1 MTQAVRPDEMVTP
14 DGRSIRRLNPALMD
28 AVMALP
34 NLAKLLV
41 RLLRD
46 PRVPMK
52 SKVLIGFTLGYLV
65 TPIDLIHDIP
75 VIGQTDDALLIAFS
89 LNRLMAA
96 SGEDLVLEHWDGSQ
110 DVLDIIKNISEF
122 GAGLMPKK
130 AKALL
135 EKVGL

>member
-28 AVMALP
+28 AAMALP

-65 TPIDLIHDIP
+65 APIDLIPDIP

-89 LNRLMAA
+89 LNRLMTA

-130 AKALL
+130 AKTLL